1 MIDYRVPVGVG
12 VLVMASALMFRWT
25 MRMTTFRL
33 TFLVGFI
40 HFVAGMIVWNV
51 LGPWGGVA
59 LMALWFVAA
68 FYFAHAEQREHAR
81 ARGSRTI

>member
-1 MIDYRVPVGVG
+1 M
-12 VLVMASALMFRWT
+12 LVMASALMFRWT

-68 FYFAHAEQREHAR
+68 FYFAHAEQRERAR